1 MEMASDAAVLTF
13 LLLCSAALAFD
24 VKEILAPEPDFSSFT
39 KYLIDS
45 KVADDINSRKT
56 ATVLA
61 LDNSAVAPLAG
72 LSAAQLKDVLTVHVL
87 LDYYDPDTL
96 DRVFKNKSALIAT
109 LFQDSGH
116 AADNDGMLNYVE
128 KADQSMYFGSAAGGA
143 SPDSELMKVVGARPY
158 DLCVVQVSKAIIP
171 PGVAG
176 GSDAAASASNNATSA
191 SPTSGDATTGASAGS
206 ASTPGKGPAS
216 SESTPSAGAGTASID
231 AAAAPGPAGEKKA
244 SSGERVVVG
253 TALGLAM
260 AMAVFGAL

>member
-1 MEMASDAAVLTF
+1 MASDAAVLAF
-13 LLLCSAALAFD
+13 LLLSSAAVIALALD

-39 KYLIDS
+39 KYLIDT

-96 DRVFKNKSALIAT
+96 DRVFKNKSGLVAT

-116 AADNDGMLNYVE
+116 AAGNDGLLNYVE
-128 KADQSMYFGSAAGGA
+128 KADQTMYFGSAAVGA
-143 SPDSELMKVVGARPY
+143 SPDSELMKVIGARPY
-158 DLCVVQVSKAIIP
+158 DLCVIQVSKAIIP

-176 GSDAAASASNNATSA
+176 GSDAAASAGDNATSA
-191 SPTSGDATTGASAGS
+191 SPTSGS
-206 ASTPGKGPAS
+206 ASTPAKDPAS
-216 SESTPSAGAGTASID
+216 SESTRTDLSPASSD

-244 SSGERVVVG
+244 SSAERVVVG

>member
-1 MEMASDAAVLTF
+1 MASSAAVLAF
-13 LLLCSAALAFD
+13 LLLSSAAVAALAFD

-39 KYLIDS
+39 KYLIDT

-96 DRVFKNKSALIAT
+96 DRVFKNKSALLPT
-109 LFQDSGH
+109 LFQGSAH
-116 AADNDGMLNYVE
+116 AADDNGLLNYVE
-128 KADQSMYFGSAAGGA
+128 KADESMYFGSAAGGA
-143 SPDSELMKVVGARPY
+143 SPDSELIKVIGARPY
-158 DLCVVQVSKAIIP
+158 DLSVIQVSKAIIP

-176 GSDAAASASNNATSA
+176 GSDASASAGGDTNSSAAAPKAGGDNAASASS
-191 SPTSGDATTGASAGS
+191 
-206 ASTPGKGPAS
+206 
-216 SESTPSAGAGTASID
+216 D

-244 SSGERVVVG
+244 SSGERVVAG
-253 TALGLAM
+253 SALGLAM
-260 AMAVFGAL
+260 AMAFFGAL